1 MAGSECALVSNDCA
15 KSVKVPAGPPAP
27 AALPR
32 LRTQPAA
39 LDRRRHSPSHVYP
52 YNLPPVPSLCLFKQ
66 TPAGPVTP
74 SIGRLALAP
83 APIGGGGQVVEWR
96 SAEARR
102 ASSSSYTTST

>member
-15 KSVKVPAGPPAP
+15 KSVKVPAAPPAP

-39 LDRRRHSPSHVYP
+39 LDSRRHSPSHVYL
-52 YNLPPVPSLCLFKQ
+52 YSLPPVPSLCFFKQ

-74 SIGRLALAP
+74 SIGRLAHLALAP
-83 APIGGGGQVVEWR
+83 APIGGGQVVEWR
-96 SAEARR
+96 SVEARR
-102 ASSSSYTTST
+102 ASSSS